1 MLLFLLNNTVGRIVE
16 FEMAKNDIGDL
27 LAKWEETYKKGL
39 LSFWILLLLYERPSY
54 PYEMSAE
61 VAKIS
66 QGTISVDDNSIYR
79 ALNRFEAV
87 GIVRSELQQSSTGP
101 QRKYYSLTD
110 IGKDLLAQFIQR
122 NIQVFE
128 TPFVAKRIAAVLHG
142 PVQATRR
149 NDGN

>member
-1 MLLFLLNNTVGRIVE
+1 MVVEFNVTNDDIGELLN
-16 FEMAKNDIGDL
+16 
-27 LAKWEETYKKGL
+27 KWEETYKKGL

-79 ALNRFEAV
+79 ALNRFEVV
-87 GIVRSELQQSSTGP
+87 GIVKSELQQSNTGP
-101 QRKYYSLTD
+101 QRRYYSLTST
-110 IGKDLLAQFIQR
+110 GQALLSEFIRR

-128 TPFVAKRIAAVLHG
+128 TPSVSERITAVL
-142 PVQATRR
+142 QNSTQTKS
-149 NDGN
+149 

>member
-1 MLLFLLNNTVGRIVE
+1 MANDDIGELLN
-16 FEMAKNDIGDL
+16 
-27 LAKWEETYKKGL
+27 KWEETYKKGL

-79 ALNRFEAV
+79 ALNRFESV
-87 GIVRSELQQSSTGP
+87 SIVKSELQQSNTGP
-101 QRKYYSLTD
+101 QRRYYSLTNK
-110 IGKDLLAQFIQR
+110 GKALLTEFIQR

-128 TPFVAKRIAAVLHG
+128 TPLVSERISALL
-142 PVQATRR
+142 QDSNQTKE
-149 NDGN
+149 

>member
-1 MLLFLLNNTVGRIVE
+1 
-16 FEMAKNDIGDL
+16 MANEDISDL
-27 LAKWEETYKKGL
+27 LTKWEENYKKGL

-87 GIVRSELQQSSTGP
+87 GIVKSELQQSSTGP
-101 QRKYYSLTD
+101 QRRYYSLTNT
-110 IGKDLLAQFIQR
+110 GKTLLTEFIQR

-128 TPFVAKRIAAVLHG
+128 TPSVSERIATVLQNSS
-142 PVQATRR
+142 QA
-149 NDGN
+149 N

>member
-1 MLLFLLNNTVGRIVE
+1 
-16 FEMAKNDIGDL
+16 MANDDIGDL
-27 LAKWEETYKKGL
+27 LTKWEETYKKGL

-61 VAKIS
+61 VTKIS

-87 GIVRSELQQSSTGP
+87 GIVKSELQQSNTGP
-101 QRKYYSLTD
+101 QRRYYSLTNK
-110 IGKDLLAQFIQR
+110 GKTLLIAFIQR

-128 TPFVAKRIAAVLHG
+128 IPSVFERIAAVL
-142 PVQATRR
+142 Q
-149 NDGN
+149 NSDQMK

>member
-1 MLLFLLNNTVGRIVE
+1 MT
-16 FEMAKNDIGDL
+16 KDDIGEL
-27 LAKWEETYKKGL
+27 LSKWEETYKKGL

-79 ALNRFEAV
+79 ALNRFEST
-87 GIVRSELQQSSTGP
+87 GIVKSELQQSSTGP
-101 QRKYYSLTD
+101 QRRYYSLTD
-110 IGKDLLAQFIQR
+110 MGKALLTEFTQR

-128 TPFVAKRIAAVLHG
+128 SPSVSVRIANVLKNSG
-142 PVQATRR
+142 LTE
-149 NDGN
+149 

>member
-1 MLLFLLNNTVGRIVE
+1 MANDDIGELLN
-16 FEMAKNDIGDL
+16 
-27 LAKWEETYKKGL
+27 KWEETYKKGL

-54 PYEMSAE
+54 PYEMSTE

-79 ALNRFEAV
+79 ALNRFESV

-101 QRKYYSLTD
+101 QRKYYSLTNT
-110 IGKDLLAQFIQR
+110 GKTLLTEFIQR

-128 TPFVAKRIAAVLHG
+128 TPSVSERIVAVL
-142 PVQATRR
+142 QNSSQTR
-149 NDGN
+149 

>member
-1 MLLFLLNNTVGRIVE
+1 MAHDDIGELLN
-16 FEMAKNDIGDL
+16 
-27 LAKWEETYKKGL
+27 KWEETYKKGL

-79 ALNRFEAV
+79 ALNRFESV
-87 GIVRSELQQSSTGP
+87 GIVKSELQQSSSGP
-101 QRKYYSLTD
+101 QRKYYSLTNT
-110 IGKDLLAQFIQR
+110 GKALLTEFTER

-128 TPFVAKRIAAVLHG
+128 TPAVSERITKV
-142 PVQATRR
+142 VQ
-149 NDGN
+149 NGSQVK

>member
-1 MLLFLLNNTVGRIVE
+1 MANNDISDLLN
-16 FEMAKNDIGDL
+16 
-27 LAKWEETYKKGL
+27 KWEETYKKGL

-79 ALNRFEAV
+79 ALNRFESV
-87 GIVRSELQQSSTGP
+87 GIVQSELQQSSAGP
-101 QRKYYSLTD
+101 QRKYYSLTNT
-110 IGKDLLAQFIQR
+110 GKTLLAEFTKR

-128 TPFVAKRIAAVLHG
+128 TPSVSERIVNVLQNSSH
-142 PVQATRR
+142 TE
-149 NDGN
+149 

>member
-1 MLLFLLNNTVGRIVE
+1 
-16 FEMAKNDIGDL
+16 MAKDDISDL
-27 LAKWEETYKKGL
+27 LVKWEESYKKGL

-79 ALNRFEAV
+79 ALNRFESV
-87 GIVRSELQQSSTGP
+87 GIVKSEFQQSSTGP
-101 QRKYYSLTD
+101 QRRYYSLTD
-110 IGKDLLAQFIQR
+110 KGKTLLTDFTQR

-128 TPFVAKRIAAVLHG
+128 TPSVSQRISTVL
-142 PVQATRR
+142 QNSSQTK
-149 NDGN
+149 

>member
-1 MLLFLLNNTVGRIVE
+1 MV
-16 FEMAKNDIGDL
+16 NDDISDL

-79 ALNRFEAV
+79 ALNRFESV
-87 GIVRSELQQSSTGP
+87 GIVKSELQQSNTGP
-101 QRKYYSLTD
+101 QRRYYSLTTT
-110 IGKDLLAQFIQR
+110 GKALLTQFIQR

-128 TPFVAKRIAAVLHG
+128 TPSVSERITIILQNSG
-142 PVQATRR
+142 QTK
-149 NDGN
+149 

>member
-1 MLLFLLNNTVGRIVE
+1 MTGDDIGELLN
-16 FEMAKNDIGDL
+16 
-27 LAKWEETYKKGL
+27 KWEETYKKGL

-79 ALNRFEAV
+79 ALSRFEAV
-87 GIVRSELQQSSTGP
+87 SIVKSELQQSNTGP
-101 QRKYYSLTD
+101 QRRYYSLTSK
-110 IGKDLLAQFIQR
+110 GKALLTEFIQR

-128 TPFVAKRIAAVLHG
+128 TPSVSERIATVLQNSG
-142 PVQATRR
+142 QSK
-149 NDGN
+149 

>member
-1 MLLFLLNNTVGRIVE
+1 MASDNIGELLS
-16 FEMAKNDIGDL
+16 
-27 LAKWEETYKKGL
+27 KWEESYKKGL
-39 LSFWILLLLYERPSY
+39 LSFWILLLLYERSSY

-87 GIVRSELQQSSTGP
+87 RIVKSELQQSNTGP
-101 QRKYYSLTD
+101 QRRYYSLTNT
-110 IGKDLLAQFIQR
+110 GKVLLAEFIQR

-128 TPFVAKRIAAVLHG
+128 TPSVSERIAAVL
-142 PVQATRR
+142 QNSSQTK
-149 NDGN
+149 

>member
-1 MLLFLLNNTVGRIVE
+1 
-16 FEMAKNDIGDL
+16 MANNDIGDL
-27 LAKWEETYKKGL
+27 LNKWEETYKKGL

-79 ALNRFEAV
+79 ALNRFESS
-87 GIVRSELQQSSTGP
+87 GIVKSELQQSNTGP
-101 QRKYYSLTD
+101 QRRYYSLTNR
-110 IGKDLLAQFIQR
+110 GKALLIEFIQR

-128 TPFVAKRIAAVLHG
+128 TPSVSERIATVLQNSS
-142 PVQATRR
+142 QA
-149 NDGN
+149 N

>member
-1 MLLFLLNNTVGRIVE
+1 
-16 FEMAKNDIGDL
+16 MANDDISDL
-27 LAKWEETYKKGL
+27 LTKWEETYKKGL

-66 QGTISVDDNSIYR
+66 QGSISVDDNSIYR

-87 GIVRSELQQSSTGP
+87 GIVKSELQQSNTGP
-101 QRKYYSLTD
+101 QRRYYSLTNK
-110 IGKDLLAQFIQR
+110 GKTLLIEFIQR

-128 TPFVAKRIAAVLHG
+128 TPFVSERIATVLRDST
-142 PVQATRR
+142 QA
-149 NDGN
+149 N

>member
-1 MLLFLLNNTVGRIVE
+1 MTNN
-16 FEMAKNDIGDL
+16 KIGDL
-27 LAKWEETYKKGL
+27 LNKWEETYKKGL

-79 ALNRFEAV
+79 ALNRFEST

-101 QRKYYSLTD
+101 QRRYYSLTNT
-110 IGKDLLAQFIQR
+110 GKTLLTEFIQR

-128 TPFVAKRIAAVLHG
+128 TPSVSERIANVL
-142 PVQATRR
+142 QNSSQTK
-149 NDGN
+149 

>member
-1 MLLFLLNNTVGRIVE
+1 
-16 FEMAKNDIGDL
+16 MANNDIGEL
-27 LAKWEETYKKGL
+27 LNKWEETYKKGL

-79 ALNRFEAV
+79 ALNRFESV
-87 GIVRSELQQSSTGP
+87 GIVKSELQQSSSGP
-101 QRKYYSLTD
+101 QRKYYSLTNT
-110 IGKDLLAQFIQR
+110 GKALLTEFIQR

-128 TPFVAKRIAAVLHG
+128 SPAVADRISNV
-142 PVQATRR
+142 VQSSSQVK
-149 NDGN
+149 

>member
-1 MLLFLLNNTVGRIVE
+1 MANDDIGELLN
-16 FEMAKNDIGDL
+16 
-27 LAKWEETYKKGL
+27 KWEETYKKGL

-79 ALNRFEAV
+79 ALNRFESV
-87 GIVRSELQQSSTGP
+87 RIVRSELQQSNTGP
-101 QRKYYSLTD
+101 HRKYYSLTD
-110 IGKDLLAQFIQR
+110 TGKALLNEFIQR

-128 TPFVAKRIAAVLHG
+128 TPAVSERINAVLQNSTQG
-142 PVQATRR
+142 NRR
-149 NDGN
+149 NHGN

>member
-1 MLLFLLNNTVGRIVE
+1 MTN
-16 FEMAKNDIGDL
+16 NDIGDL
-27 LAKWEETYKKGL
+27 LNKWEGSYKKGL

-79 ALNRFEAV
+79 VLNRFEST
-87 GIVRSELQQSSTGP
+87 GIVKSELQQSSTGP
-101 QRKYYSLTD
+101 QRRYYSLTNT
-110 IGKDLLAQFIQR
+110 GKVLLTEFIQR

-128 TPFVAKRIAAVLHG
+128 TPSVSERIASVLQNSS
-142 PVQATRR
+142 QAK
-149 NDGN
+149 